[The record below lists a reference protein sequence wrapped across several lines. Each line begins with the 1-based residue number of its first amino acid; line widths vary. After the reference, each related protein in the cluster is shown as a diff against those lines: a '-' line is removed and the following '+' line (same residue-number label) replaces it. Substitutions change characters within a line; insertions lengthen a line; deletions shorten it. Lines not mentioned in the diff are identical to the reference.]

1 MSLDERES
9 LRPARGEPISRGSE
23 LFGRHIA
30 QPLAGQLRRG
40 VTPTR
45 LAWSI
50 ALGMCLSL
58 LPVPGTT
65 TALCAIAAYAL
76 GLNPVAIQV
85 ANFAAAPI
93 QLALFLPF
101 IQLGQRLFRGP
112 PLPLTQVDLNA
123 ALSLGAASL
132 MGRFGIALLQ
142 AVVIW
147 ALCAV
152 PLALLLQ
159 VALRPLLVRVLR
171 KLDLAQANGA
181 VK

>member
-9 LRPARGEPISRGSE
+9 LRPARGEPISRGRE

-112 PLPLTQVDLNA
+112 PLPLTQIDLNV
-123 ALSLGAASL
+123 ALSLGAASF

-159 VALRPLLVRVLR
+159 LALRPLLVRALR

>member
-1 MSLDERES
+1 MSLDEREPTP
-9 LRPARGEPISRGSE
+9 PARGEPISRGRE
-23 LFGRHIA
+23 LFGRHIS

-65 TALCAIAAYAL
+65 TALCAVAAYFL

-85 ANFAAAPI
+85 ANFAAAPV
-93 QLALFLPF
+93 QLVLFLPF

-112 PLPLTQVDLNA
+112 PLPLTQVDLSA
-123 ALSLGAASL
+123 ALALGAASF
-132 MGRFGIALLQ
+132 MGRFGMALLQ
-142 AVVIW
+142 AVVVW

-152 PLALLLQ
+152 PLAVLLQ
-159 VALRPLLVRVLR
+159 LGLRPLLVRGLR
-171 KLDLAQANGA
+171 KLESA
-181 VK
+181 